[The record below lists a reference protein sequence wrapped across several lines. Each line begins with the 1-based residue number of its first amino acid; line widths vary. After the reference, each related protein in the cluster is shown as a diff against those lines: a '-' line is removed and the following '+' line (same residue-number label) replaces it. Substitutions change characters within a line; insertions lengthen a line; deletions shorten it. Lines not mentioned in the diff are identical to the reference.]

1 MRERGHAV
9 ENEWDFKNNVYFCEF
24 CVKEW
29 QQNKHKLWER
39 KNVVGTCILCGSFLC
54 EAHSLY
60 DSDSEIRR
68 CRDRN
73 ACLAAAASDQ
83 EEGGGD

>member
-1 MRERGHAV
+1 M
-9 ENEWDFKNNVYFCEF
+9 ENERDLKNNVYFCNF
-24 CVKEW
+24 CINEW
-29 QQNKHKLWER
+29 R
-39 KNVVGTCILCGSFLC
+39 KNERAWGDVRRALAECVVCGSFLC
-54 EAHSLY
+54 ETHSLY
-60 DSDSEIRR
+60 DSDSGIRR